1 MHHHNN
7 KYRCILFISQVEKCA
22 LWSSLF
28 SLSVCHT
35 SAMSLTYF
43 SHFSFFIFVTS
54 SLSPTSYLLLTI
66 YHCNFFIKLHYH
78 FVFLNFKFQHHE
90 TNDFTWLAYLRLYNV
105 HIAQKWQQKKNMAW
119 LTTYYTFKDVIIQ
132 IHIFQN
138 SCGFYSWYTK
148 LKVKSYH

>member
-1 MHHHNN
+1 MHPFHLPCG
-7 KYRCILFISQVEKCA
+7 KMRFVI
-22 LWSSLF
+22 F
-28 SLSVCHT
+28 SFQFVCLPYQCSV
-35 SAMSLTYF
+35 SNIF
-43 SHFSFFIFVTS
+43 FPFFIFATS

-90 TNDFTWLAYLRLYNV
+90 TNDFTWLASLRLYNV

-138 SCGFYSWYTK
+138 SCEFYSRYTK